1 MLTEHICPP
10 GSLSPLMNV
19 RVTWSLNQILIILYR
34 QEGKRFSFFFCF
46 KIVWKS
52 FVDSKSHVQLFYS
65 YHWGRKWPRQ
75 RQRLKMSESQWQDR
89 NWDWKIWVSMIRLG
103 KRCRYQDSKY
113 LGQKKFGP
121 RKMWFTKIKPPKN
134 WAKKFV
140 VKIRAVIAEI
150 WLQWINVTSHICCCL
165 DKYHRLKIVPGT
177 YLLSLVK
184 IGSVTAEILLIWTIV
199 SRTYMLPGQMSP

>member
-103 KRCRYQDSKY
+103 KRCWYWEKSASQW
-113 LGQKKFGP
+113 QWP
-121 RKMWFTKIKPPKN
+121 RP
-134 WAKKFV
+134 
-140 VKIRAVIAEI
+140 
-150 WLQWINVTSHICCCL
+150 
-165 DKYHRLKIVPGT
+165 RLKKSESQWWDCAKDVDIETP
-177 YLLSLVK
+177 LRLSL
-184 IGSVTAEILLIWTIV
+184 ISA
-199 SRTYMLPGQMSP
+199 SPISGEENAVHDIK